1 MSAKKSELRTLEAL
15 KEEHFGKRGTP
26 RREQLEE
33 GYQDYKVEIF
43 AAGSQTKKGNDSTIV
58 SR

>member
-33 GYQDYKVEIF
+33 GYQDFKVGILLQE
-43 AAGSQTKKGNDSTIV
+43 ARLKKGNDSTIV